1 MPVPDIRLLSALAVS
16 LLLSACAQP
25 KPEIREV
32 RIEVPVPTPEVLP
45 ADAAARQLLSHHERL
60 MKLSPAELAHEVAP
74 RDDGKLT
81 PAAATQLALALTL
94 HRSNGDLARAQAL
107 LDQVQRDTT
116 LEAQAWLSLVRLLQG
131 RLAEQR
137 RLEEHIDKLN
147 QQARDSQRDN
157 QRRLDQLNEKL
168 EALKAIERSLNTRP
182 AATKP

>member
-1 MPVPDIRLLSALAVS
+1 MPVPDVRFLSALAVS
-16 LLLSACAQP
+16 LLLGACAQP

-32 RIEVPVPTPEVLP
+32 RVPVPVPEILP
-45 ADAAARQLLSHHERL
+45 ADAAARQLLAQHERL
-60 MKLSPAELAHEVAP
+60 LKLSAAELGQEVAP
-74 RDDGKLT
+74 REDAKQT
-81 PAAATQLALALTL
+81 PAAATQLALALVL
-94 HRSNGDLARAQAL
+94 HRSNGDLVRAQGL
-107 LDQVQRDTT
+107 LDQVLRDPTP
-116 LEAQAWLSLVRLLQG
+116 EALPWQPLARLLQG

-137 RLEEHIDKLN
+137 RLEEQIDRLN